1 MAAED
6 SVATQPEERVL
17 VIERIFD
24 APRGLV
30 FKAWTEP
37 ERMVRWFGP
46 RGFATTV
53 LKVDFRPGGAYRFHM
68 RSPEGTDHWLQG
80 VYREIV
86 EPERLVS
93 TYAWAN
99 AEGKAT
105 RPETLLT
112 VIFEE
117 HGGKTKLTLHQ
128 AVFESVT
135 ARDLHNVGW
144 TSSLDRLAE
153 YLAKA

>member
-1 MAAED
+1 MDASNSVAAEP
-6 SVATQPEERVL
+6 QERVL
-17 VIERIFD
+17 IIERIFD
-24 APRGLV
+24 APRELV

-37 ERMVRWFGP
+37 ERMIHWFGP
-46 RGFATTV
+46 RGFTTTV
-53 LKVDFRPGGAYRFHM
+53 LKADLRPGGAYRFHM
-68 RSPEGTDHWLQG
+68 RSPEGAEHWVQG

-93 TYAWAN
+93 SFAWAD

-112 VIFEE
+112 LTFEARSDR
-117 HGGKTKLTLHQ
+117 TKLTLHQ

-135 ARDLHNVGW
+135 ARDQHNSGW
-144 TSSLDRLAE
+144 GSSMERLAE
-153 YLAKA
+153 YLATA